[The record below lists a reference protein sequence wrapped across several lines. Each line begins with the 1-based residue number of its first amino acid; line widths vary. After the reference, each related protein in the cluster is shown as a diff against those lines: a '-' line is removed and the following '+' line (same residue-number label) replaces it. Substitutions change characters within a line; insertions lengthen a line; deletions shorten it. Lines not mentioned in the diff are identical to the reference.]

1 VFFRLVAEAS
11 FDWILVEIV
20 ATDVVVGG
28 VADAVVGKASLP
40 DGEFGRE
47 PVGEATFDELHRS
60 FEGDVGWSD
69 DEVEM
74 VGHDDVGMQK
84 IAGAVVVDGFEEER
98 GVAFNL
104 EETAAVVGGCGDEVS
119 ARSGGAAR
127 DRHSAIVKRTSA
139 AEQVAENAVLLK
151 HGWSPRP

>member
-1 VFFRLVAEAS
+1 VEVA
-11 FDWILVEIV
+11 
-20 ATDVVVGG
+20 ATDLVVGR
-28 VADAVVGKASLP
+28 VADAVVGEASLP
-40 DGEFGRE
+40 DRKFGGEA
-47 PVGEATFDELHRS
+47 VGEAAFDELHRS

-74 VGHDDVGMQK
+74 VGHDDVGVQK

-98 GVAFNL
+98 GVALDL
-104 EETAAVVGGCGDEVS
+104 EESAAVVGGCGDEVS

-139 AEQVAENAVLLK
+139 AEAAFSSDCCGTAEVVPLSKAFELAR
-151 HGWSPRP
+151 RPALTR